1 MHPYLRKMGDFK
13 DLGVNK
19 ELLKAVEDMGF
30 VSPTAVQE
38 QAIPY
43 LLKGKKDLVALA
55 QTGTGKTAAFG
66 LPCIQLVDRKI
77 KDVQTIILCPTRE
90 LCIQISKD
98 LMKFAKHLD
107 YVKIVAVY
115 GGTSIENQIKSI
127 KRGVQII
134 VGTPG
139 RTKDLINRRV
149 LKLDIV
155 NKVVLDE
162 ADEMLSMG
170 FKEDLN
176 YILDTTS
183 KNRQTMLFSATMSR
197 EVRSIS
203 KKFMKDAE
211 EITVEKL
218 NSGAK
223 NVEHHVYNVNSR
235 DKYDTLKRIADFNP
249 DIYGIVF
256 CRTRRETQQIANK
269 FMDDGYNADAIHGE
283 LSQSQRDDVMSKFR
297 QKSLQILI
305 ATDVAARG
313 LDVDSLT
320 HVINYSLP
328 DDPEVYT
335 HRSGR
340 TGRAGKNGISIA
352 ISNSREG
359 RKLKSI
365 ENKSQINFLKKD
377 VPSGKDICSKQLFK
391 LIERIQK
398 VKVDEKQ
405 IEPFLEDIYSKLEM
419 LSREELIKHFVSAE
433 FNKFLDYYNK
443 SKDVKNESK
452 KDDRSEN
459 RKPFNE
465 RSSNRES
472 FVNFSINIGR
482 KNGVSPIE
490 LISLVNRALKSNE
503 IEIGGIDIRE
513 SYTIFEIDG
522 SVKNDLIKKIPKIDF
537 NGNDLSIK
545 ETEEKVERKFSKQ
558 KKSKSYSSDRRSR
571 NNSERD
577 FKSKGNFR
585 SNRNNKRKKN
595 RF

>member
-1 MHPYLRKMGDFK
+1 MGNFK
-13 DLGVNK
+13 DLGINK
-19 ELLKAVEDMGF
+19 GLLKSIEELGF
-30 VSPTAVQE
+30 ESPTPVQE
-38 QAIPY
+38 QAIPI
-43 LLKGKKDLVALA
+43 LLKDKTDLIALA

-66 LPCIQLVDRKI
+66 LPSIQQIDPKI
-77 KDVQTIILCPTRE
+77 INVQTIILCPTRE

-98 LMKFAKHLD
+98 LLTYSKYLD

-127 KRGVQII
+127 KKGVQIV

-139 RTKDLINRRV
+139 RTKDLIKRRV

-155 NKVVLDE
+155 NRVVLDE

-183 KNRQTMLFSATMSR
+183 ENRQTMLFSATMSK

-203 KKFMKDAE
+203 KKFMKDSK

-249 DIYGIVF
+249 SIYGIVF
-256 CRTRRETQQIANK
+256 CRTRRETQDIANK
-269 FMDDGYNADAIHGE
+269 FMNDGYNADAIHGE
-283 LSQSQRDDVMSKFR
+283 LSQSQRDEVMSRFR
-297 QKSLQILI
+297 DKSLQILI

-365 ENKSQINFLKKD
+365 ENKSQINFIRKD
-377 VPSGKDICSKQLFK
+377 VPSGKEICSKQLFK
-391 LIERIQK
+391 LIDKIEK

-405 IEPFLEDIYSKLEM
+405 IEPFLSDIYSKLEW
-419 LSREELIKHFVSAE
+419 LSREDLIKHFVSAE

-443 SKDVKNESK
+443 SKDIKSESK
-452 KDDRSEN
+452 KADKSFRERPRN
-459 RKPFNE
+459 RTDF
-465 RSSNRES
+465 SNL
-472 FVNFSINIGR
+472 SINIGR
-482 KNGVSPIE
+482 KNGVTPIE
-490 LISLVNRALKSNE
+490 LISLVNRVVKSNDM
-503 IEIGGIDIRE
+503 EIGAIDIRE
-513 SYTIFEIDG
+513 SYTIFEID
-522 SVKNDLIKKIPKIDF
+522 SQVEKDLIKKVSKVDF
-537 NGNDLSIK
+537 DGVDLIIK
-545 ETEEKVERKFSKQ
+545 ASKEKAERKFQ
-558 KKSKSYSSDRRSR
+558 REKKNKSSFNKGKKRRG
-571 NNSERD
+571 NFDNSY
-577 FKSKGNFR
+577 KGN
-585 SNRNNKRKKN
+585 SGRKNKN
-595 RF
+595 RGRYNN

>member
-1 MHPYLRKMGDFK
+1 MGNFK
-13 DLGVNK
+13 GLGINN
-19 ELLKAVEDMGF
+19 ELLKAVEEIGF
-30 VSPTAVQE
+30 VKPTAVQE

-43 LLKGKKDLVALA
+43 LLKGKKDLIALA

-66 LPCIQLVDRKI
+66 LPCIQQIDRNVKE
-77 KDVQTIILCPTRE
+77 VQTIILCPTRE

-98 LMKFAKHLD
+98 LMQFAKHLD

-127 KRGVQII
+127 KKGVQII

-149 LKLDIV
+149 LKLDVV

-183 KNRQTMLFSATMSR
+183 KNRQTMLFSATMSK

-223 NVEHHVYNVNSR
+223 NVEHHVYNVNSK

-269 FMDDGYNADAIHGE
+269 FINDGYNADAIHGE
-283 LSQSQRDDVMSKFR
+283 LSQSQRDDVMAKFR

-313 LDVDSLT
+313 LDVENLT

-340 TGRAGKNGISIA
+340 TGRAGKSGISIA

-365 ENKSQINFLKKD
+365 ENKSQINFIRKN

-391 LIERIQK
+391 LIEKIQK

-405 IEPFLEDIYSKLEM
+405 IEPFLEDIYSKLES
-419 LSREELIKHFVSAE
+419 LSREDLIKHFVSTE
-433 FNKFLDYYNK
+433 FNKFLEYYNNF
-443 SKDVKNESK
+443 KDVKNETK
-452 KDDRSEN
+452 RVDKNEN
-459 RKPFNE
+459 RKSF
-465 RSSNRES
+465 SNRSYNRS
-472 FVNFSINIGR
+472 FINFSINIGR

-490 LISLVNRALKSNE
+490 LISLINRALKSNE

-513 SYTIFEIDG
+513 SYTIFEIDER
-522 SVKNDLIKKIPKIDF
+522 VKKDLINEISKIDF
-537 NGNDLSIK
+537 KGDNLSIK
-545 ETEEKVERKFSKQ
+545 ETNETVEKKFSKQ
-558 KKSKSYSSDRRSR
+558 KKKKSYSSRRNR
-571 NNSERD
+571 NRSERVL
-577 FKSKGNFR
+577 KSRVKFSDKR
-585 SNRNNKRKKN
+585 KNKKKKN

>member
-1 MHPYLRKMGDFK
+1 MGNFK

-19 ELLKAVEDMGF
+19 GLLQAVEEMGF

-38 QAIPY
+38 LAIPY
-43 LLKGKKDLVALA
+43 LLNGKKDLIALA

-66 LPCIQLVDRKI
+66 LPCIQHVDRKV
-77 KDVQTIILCPTRE
+77 KDVQTIVLCPTRE
-90 LCIQISKD
+90 LCIQISMD

-115 GGTSIENQIKSI
+115 GGTSIENQIKSM
-127 KRGVQII
+127 KKGVQII

-183 KNRQTMLFSATMSR
+183 KNRQTMLFSATMSK

-203 KKFMKDAE
+203 KKYMKDAE
-211 EITVEKL
+211 EITVERL

-223 NVEHHVYNVNSR
+223 NVEHHVYNVNSK
-235 DKYDTLKRIADFNP
+235 DKYDTLKRIADFNT

-269 FMDDGYNADAIHGE
+269 LMNDGYNADAIHGE

-365 ENKSQINFLKKD
+365 ENKSQINFIRKD

-398 VKVDEKQ
+398 VKVDQKQ
-405 IEPFLEDIYSKLEM
+405 IEPFLEDIYSKLES
-419 LSREELIKHFVSAE
+419 LSREDLIKHFVSAE

-443 SKDVKNESK
+443 SKDVKSENK
-452 KDDRSEN
+452 RNDKGEN

-465 RSSNRES
+465 RSSNRNS
-472 FVNFSINIGR
+472 FINFSINIGR

-490 LISLVNRALKSNE
+490 LISLINRALKSNE

-522 SVKNDLIKKIPKIDF
+522 SIKNDLIKKIPKIDF
-537 NGNDLSIK
+537 NGNSLSLK
-545 ETEEKVERKFSKQ
+545 QTEEKVEKRFSKE
-558 KKSKSYSSDRRSR
+558 KKKKRYSSAKRNR

-577 FKSKGNFR
+577 YKTKGNFR
-585 SNRNNKRKKN
+585 NKRKNKRKN
-595 RF
+595 KRF

>member
-1 MHPYLRKMGDFK
+1 MGNFK

-19 ELLKAVEDMGF
+19 GLLKAVEEMGF

-38 QAIPY
+38 LAIPY
-43 LLKGKKDLVALA
+43 LLKGKKDLIALA

-66 LPCIQLVDRKI
+66 LPCIQHVDHKV
-77 KDVQTIILCPTRE
+77 KDVQTIVLCPTRE

-127 KRGVQII
+127 KKGIQII

-183 KNRQTMLFSATMSR
+183 KNRQTMLFSATMSK

-203 KKFMKDAE
+203 KKYMKDAE
-211 EITVEKL
+211 EITVERL

-223 NVEHHVYNVNSR
+223 NVEHHVYNVNSK

-269 FMDDGYNADAIHGE
+269 FMNDGYNADAIHGE

-365 ENKSQINFLKKD
+365 ENKSQINFIRKD

-398 VKVDEKQ
+398 VKVDQKQ
-405 IEPFLEDIYSKLEM
+405 IEPFLEDIYSKLES
-419 LSREELIKHFVSAE
+419 LSREDLIKHFVSAE

-443 SKDVKNESK
+443 SKDVKNENK
-452 KDDRSEN
+452 RNDKGEN

-465 RSSNRES
+465 RSSNRNL
-472 FVNFSINIGR
+472 FINFSINIGR

-490 LISLVNRALKSNE
+490 LISLINRALKSNE

-522 SVKNDLIKKIPKIDF
+522 SIKNDLIKKIPKIDF
-537 NGNDLSIK
+537 NGNSLSIK
-545 ETEEKVERKFSKQ
+545 QTEEKVEKRFSKE
-558 KKSKSYSSDRRSR
+558 KKKKRYSSAKRNR
-571 NNSERD
+571 NNSERGY
-577 FKSKGNFR
+577 KTKGNFR
-585 SNRNNKRKKN
+585 NKRKNK

>member
-1 MHPYLRKMGDFK
+1 MGNFK

-19 ELLKAVEDMGF
+19 GLLKAVEEMGF

-38 QAIPY
+38 LAIPY
-43 LLKGKKDLVALA
+43 LLKGKKDLIALA

-66 LPCIQLVDRKI
+66 LPCIQHVDRKV
-77 KDVQTIILCPTRE
+77 KDVQTIVLCPTRE

-127 KRGVQII
+127 KKGVQII

-183 KNRQTMLFSATMSR
+183 KNRQTMLFSATMSK

-203 KKFMKDAE
+203 KKYMKDAE
-211 EITVEKL
+211 EITVERL

-223 NVEHHVYNVNSR
+223 NVEHHVYNVNSK
-235 DKYDTLKRIADFNP
+235 DKYDTLKRIADFNT

-269 FMDDGYNADAIHGE
+269 FMNDGYNADAIHGE

-365 ENKSQINFLKKD
+365 ENKSQINFIRKD

-398 VKVDEKQ
+398 VKVDQKQ
-405 IEPFLEDIYSKLEM
+405 IEPFLEDIYSKLES
-419 LSREELIKHFVSAE
+419 LSREDLIKHFVSAE

-443 SKDVKNESK
+443 SKDVKSENK
-452 KDDRSEN
+452 RNDKGEN

-465 RSSNRES
+465 RSSNRNL
-472 FVNFSINIGR
+472 FINFSINIGR

-490 LISLVNRALKSNE
+490 LISLINRALKSNE
-503 IEIGGIDIRE
+503 IKIGGIDIRE
-513 SYTIFEIDG
+513 SYTIFEIDR
-522 SVKNDLIKKIPKIDF
+522 SIKNDLIKKIPKIDF
-537 NGNDLSIK
+537 NGNSLSIK
-545 ETEEKVERKFSKQ
+545 QTEEKVEKRFSKE
-558 KKSKSYSSDRRSR
+558 KKKKRYSSAKRNRS
-571 NNSERD
+571 NSERD
-577 FKSKGNFR
+577 YKTKGNFR
-585 SNRNNKRKKN
+585 NKRKNKRKN
-595 RF
+595 KRF

>member
-1 MHPYLRKMGDFK
+1 MCDFK
-13 DLGVNK
+13 DLGITK
-19 ELLKAVEDMGF
+19 ELLKAVEEIGF
-30 VSPTAVQE
+30 VKPTAVQE

-43 LLKGKKDLVALA
+43 LLKGKKDLIALA

-66 LPCIQLVDRKI
+66 LPCIQQVDRNVR
-77 KDVQTIILCPTRE
+77 DVQTIILCPTRE

-98 LMKFAKHLD
+98 LMQFSKHLD

-127 KRGVQII
+127 KKGVQII

-269 FMDDGYNADAIHGE
+269 FINDGYNADAIHGE
-283 LSQSQRDDVMSKFR
+283 LSQSQRDDVMAKFR
-297 QKSLQILI
+297 NKSLEILI

-365 ENKSQINFLKKD
+365 ENKSQISFIRKD

-391 LIERIQK
+391 LIDKIQK

-405 IEPFLEDIYSKLEM
+405 IEPFLEDIYSKLES
-419 LSREELIKHFVSAE
+419 LSREDLIKHFVSAE
-433 FNKFLDYYNK
+433 FNKFLEYYNK
-443 SKDVKNESK
+443 SKDVKSEAKRGEKN
-452 KDDRSEN
+452 EN
-459 RKPFNE
+459 RKSFND
-465 RSSNRES
+465 RSNNRES
-472 FVNFSINIGR
+472 FINFSVNIGR
-482 KNGVSPIE
+482 KNGVTPIE
-490 LISLVNRALKSNE
+490 LISLINRALKSNE

-522 SVKNDLIKKIPKIDF
+522 SIKKDLMNKIPKIDF
-537 NGNDLSIK
+537 NGNDLSIIETK
-545 ETEEKVERKFSKQ
+545 EEVEKKFSKQ
-558 KKSKSYSSDRRSR
+558 KKNTSYQSGRRNR
-571 NNSERD
+571 NDSERN
-577 FKSKGNFR
+577 FKSKENFGNKR
-585 SNRNNKRKKN
+585 KNKRKKN

>member
-1 MHPYLRKMGDFK
+1 MGNFK

-19 ELLKAVEDMGF
+19 GLLQAVEEMGF

-38 QAIPY
+38 LAIPY
-43 LLKGKKDLVALA
+43 LLNGKKDLIALA

-66 LPCIQLVDRKI
+66 LPCIQHVDRKV
-77 KDVQTIILCPTRE
+77 KDVQTIVLCPTRE

-127 KRGVQII
+127 KKGVQII

-183 KNRQTMLFSATMSR
+183 KNRQTMLFSATMSK

-203 KKFMKDAE
+203 KKYMKDAE
-211 EITVEKL
+211 EITVERL

-223 NVEHHVYNVNSR
+223 NVEHHVYNVNSK
-235 DKYDTLKRIADFNP
+235 DKYDTLKRIADFNT

-269 FMDDGYNADAIHGE
+269 LMNDGYNADAIHGE

-365 ENKSQINFLKKD
+365 ENKSQINFIRKD

-398 VKVDEKQ
+398 VKVDQKQ
-405 IEPFLEDIYSKLEM
+405 IEPFLEDIYSKLES
-419 LSREELIKHFVSAE
+419 LSREDLIKHFVSAE

-443 SKDVKNESK
+443 SKDVKSENK
-452 KDDRSEN
+452 RNDKGEN

-465 RSSNRES
+465 RSSNRNS
-472 FVNFSINIGR
+472 FINFSINIGR

-490 LISLVNRALKSNE
+490 LISLINRALKSNE

-522 SVKNDLIKKIPKIDF
+522 SIKNDLIKKIPKIDF
-537 NGNDLSIK
+537 NGNSLSLK
-545 ETEEKVERKFSKQ
+545 QTEEKVEKRFSKE
-558 KKSKSYSSDRRSR
+558 KKKKRYSSAKRNR

-577 FKSKGNFR
+577 YKTKGNFR
-585 SNRNNKRKKN
+585 NKRKNKRKN
-595 RF
+595 KRF

>member
-1 MHPYLRKMGDFK
+1 MGNF
-13 DLGVNK
+13 K
-19 ELLKAVEDMGF
+19 ELGINKGLLKSIEELGF
-30 VSPTAVQE
+30 ESPTPVQE
-38 QAIPY
+38 QAIPI
-43 LLKGKKDLVALA
+43 LLKDKTDLIALA

-66 LPCIQLVDRKI
+66 LPSIQQIDPKI
-77 KDVQTIILCPTRE
+77 KNVQTIILCPTRE

-98 LMKFAKHLD
+98 LLTYSKYLD

-127 KRGVQII
+127 KKGVQIV

-139 RTKDLINRRV
+139 RTKDLIKRRV

-155 NKVVLDE
+155 NRVVLDE

-183 KNRQTMLFSATMSR
+183 ENRQTMLFSATMSR

-203 KKFMKDAE
+203 KKFMKDSK

-249 DIYGIVF
+249 SIYGIVF
-256 CRTRRETQQIANK
+256 CRTRRETQDIANK
-269 FMDDGYNADAIHGE
+269 FMNDGYNADAIHGE
-283 LSQSQRDDVMSKFR
+283 LSQSQRDEVMSRFR
-297 QKSLQILI
+297 DKSLQILI

-365 ENKSQINFLKKD
+365 ENKSQINFIRKD
-377 VPSGKDICSKQLFK
+377 VPSGKEICSKQLFK
-391 LIERIQK
+391 LIEKIEK

-405 IEPFLEDIYSKLEM
+405 IEPFLPDIYSKLEW
-419 LSREELIKHFVSAE
+419 LSREDLIKHFVSAE

-443 SKDVKNESK
+443 SKDIKSESK
-452 KDDRSEN
+452 KADKS
-459 RKPFNE
+459 FGE
-465 RSSNRES
+465 RSRRRTDFSNL
-472 FVNFSINIGR
+472 SINIGR
-482 KNGVSPIE
+482 KNGVTPIE
-490 LISLVNRALKSNE
+490 LISLVNRVVKSNE
-503 IEIGGIDIRE
+503 MEIGAIDIRE
-513 SYTIFEIDG
+513 SYTIFEID
-522 SVKNDLIKKIPKIDF
+522 SQVEKDLMKNTSKVDFDGVDLI
-537 NGNDLSIK
+537 IK
-545 ETEEKVERKFSKQ
+545 ESKEKAERKFQRDKNNKSSFNKG
-558 KKSKSYSSDRRSR
+558 KKRRG
-571 NNSERD
+571 D
-577 FKSKGNFR
+577 FDKGFKGNSGR
-585 SNRNNKRKKN
+585 KNKKKGRYNN
-595 RF
+595 